1 MNKAKNPPDHHGQ
14 EGFVRLWNYAPT
26 SMMIPDLSSAVMRS
40 SQMVIC
46 LTQHRTSDS
55 SNSVRW
61 VVCCA
66 I

>member
-14 EGFVRLWNYAPT
+14 EGFVRLCNYAPT

-55 SNSVRW
+55 SNSVR
-61 VVCCA
+61 
-66 I
+66 

>member
-40 SQMVIC
+40 PQMVIC
-46 LTQHRTSDS
+46 VTQHRTSDS
-55 SNSVRW
+55 SN
-61 VVCCA
+61 
-66 I
+66 